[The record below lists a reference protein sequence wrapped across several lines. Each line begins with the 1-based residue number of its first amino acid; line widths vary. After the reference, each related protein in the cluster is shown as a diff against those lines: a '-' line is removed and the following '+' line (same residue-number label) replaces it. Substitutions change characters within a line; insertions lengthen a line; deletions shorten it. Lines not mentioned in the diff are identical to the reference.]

1 MKDYFLWAM
10 AVLIP
15 LSILG
20 LFLWKLGQTIYGFVQ
35 DRKLYRELDEL
46 QRLSETKRRQE
57 REEQKAA
64 AEIKGQVDYTNRI

>member
-20 LFLWKLGQTIYGFVQ
+20 LFLWKLGQTIYGIVQ

-46 QRLSETKRRQE
+46 QRLSEAKRQQQRQE
-57 REEQKAA
+57 QQAA
-64 AEIKGQVDYTNRI
+64 AEIKGQVDYTSRI